1 MLAGGGGFSAFTTVP
16 SRPQWQNV
24 LSGVARAGDVLG
36 LVLIEGLSKKN
47 DESIAHGD
55 APLVSEFEHLVIKG
69 DRDADSALSSN
80 RFRSAP
86 GLTSWCGHGDTVR
99 RF

>member
-1 MLAGGGGFSAFTTVP
+1 MLAGGGGFSAFTTVS
-16 SRPQWQNV
+16 SRPQWQSA
-24 LSGVARAGDVLG
+24 LSGVARACDVVG
-36 LVLIEGLSKKN
+36 LVLIEGLSEEN
-47 DESIAHGD
+47 DECISHGN
-55 APLVSEFEHLVIKG
+55 ASLVGECEHLVVKG
-69 DRDADSALSSN
+69 EWDADRALSSN